1 MPAFSQDVRY
11 AVRTLRKAPGFTAA
25 AVVVLALGIGANS
38 AMFGLVDATL
48 VRPLPFTDP
57 DRLVMLWERAPADA
71 RSRVAPLNFLD
82 WSEQNHTFAA
92 MAAVA
97 GGDTTLTGISGTAER
112 IPGQAVTYRFFDV
125 LGIKPIAGR
134 TFLPDDATPRPT
146 VVVISERLWRRRFGA
161 DPTLVGR
168 TITLDAQLRTV
179 IGVVPA
185 AFQVLSPSDCWMLL
199 RPSPRVAAQ
208 RRPRYMQVVARL
220 KADVTIEQ
228 ARADMGLVA
237 QNISFLSPET
247 NKDWSVTIEPLHEAI
262 VGDEL
267 RLTSV
272 VLAGVVTFVLL
283 IACANVANLL
293 LVRGA
298 GRTREFAVRAALGG
312 SRNRILRQLMTES
325 VLLAMMGG
333 AAGLALSWAMLQV
346 APSIVPPGT
355 LPESVAL
362 TFDARVTGYAL
373 AVTLATS
380 LLFGF
385 TPAWHATRIPL
396 AEVMS
401 AGGRGSTRG
410 AASFRTVLAVG
421 EIAAAVLLLSGAGL
435 LLRTLIS
442 LNAVDPG
449 YRADSVLTM
458 YVTVPINR
466 YATPERLLGFYQ
478 AVEQGIAALPGVRV
492 AAVGGNVPLD
502 GSNIVQRFEI
512 VGDPAP
518 DGASQRVAR
527 YQIVSAR
534 YFQALDIPV
543 LEGRAFT
550 DQDTASTSQ
559 VCIVNEAFVRRYL
572 HGPTA
577 IGTFVS
583 VGSVDLREP
592 KPVVRE
598 IVGVIRQVKERRG
611 EEQDAVEIYVPVAQN
626 PWYTASIVLQTAAN
640 PMSFVSPVKAA
651 IARVDKDQPVTRVRT
666 MADVA
671 AESTSRPRFRAQI
684 VAAFAALAL
693 ALAAV
698 GLFGVL
704 AFAVHQRTREFGVR
718 LALGARSGDVLR
730 LVLGAGL
737 RMTAIG
743 VAIGLA
749 AAVSLTRLLA
759 ALLFGVTPLDP
770 VTFLA
775 VPVILGVIALLACA
789 APALRAAHVDPA
801 AALRSE

>member
-1 MPAFSQDVRY
+1 MAAFWQDVRY
-11 AVRTLRKAPGFTAA
+11 AARTLRKAPGFTAV

-38 AMFGLVDATL
+38 AMFSLVDAAL
-48 VRPLPFTDP
+48 VRPLPFGDP
-57 DRLVMLWERAPADA
+57 EHLVMLWERAPADA
-71 RSRVAPLNFLD
+71 HSRVAPLNFLD

-97 GGDTTLTGISGTAER
+97 GGDSTLTGTSGTAER
-112 IPGQAVTYRFFDV
+112 IPGQAVTHAFFDV

-134 TFLPDDATPRPT
+134 TFLPDDATPRPN
-146 VVVISERLWRRRFGA
+146 VVVISERFWRSRFAA
-161 DPTLVGR
+161 DPTLIGR
-168 TITLDAQLRTV
+168 AITLDGQLRTV

-185 AFQVLSPSDCWMLL
+185 DFQVFFPSDCWMLL

-208 RRPRYMQVVARL
+208 RRSRYMQVVARL
-220 KADVTIEQ
+220 KADVTLEQ

-237 QNISFLSPET
+237 ENISRLSPET
-247 NKDWSVTIEPLHEAI
+247 NKDWSVTIEPLRQAI
-262 VGDEL
+262 VGNEL
-267 RLTSV
+267 RLTSLM
-272 VLAGVVTFVLL
+272 LAGVVTFVLL
-283 IACANVANLL
+283 MACANVANLL
-293 LVRGA
+293 LTRGV
-298 GRTREFAVRAALGG
+298 GRSREIAVRAALGG
-312 SRNRILRQLMTES
+312 SRNRILRQLLTES
-325 VLLAMMGG
+325 VLLAVIGG
-333 AAGLALSWAMLQV
+333 AAGLALSWAALRV
-346 APSIVPPGT
+346 APSIIPLGT
-355 LPESVAL
+355 LPESVVL
-362 TFDARVTGYAL
+362 TFDARVTAYAL
-373 AVTLATS
+373 VVTLATS

-385 TPAWHATRIPL
+385 APAWHATKIPL
-396 AEVMS
+396 AEAMS
-401 AGGRGSTRG
+401 AGGRASTRG
-410 AASFRTVLAVG
+410 AGAFRAALAVG

-435 LLRTLIS
+435 LLRTLSS

-458 YVTVPINR
+458 YVSVPINR

-502 GSNIVQRFEI
+502 GSFMAQAFEI
-512 VGDPAP
+512 VGEPAP
-518 DGASQRVAR
+518 DRTNQPLAR

-543 LEGRAFT
+543 LQGRAFT

-559 VCIVNEAFVRRYL
+559 VCIVNEEFVRRYL
-572 HGPTA
+572 KGRDA
-577 IGTFVS
+577 IGTRVS
-583 VGSVDLREP
+583 VPSVDLRGP

-598 IVGVIRQVKERRG
+598 IVGVIRQVKEQRG
-611 EEQDAVEIYVPVAQN
+611 EEQDAVEMYIPITQN
-626 PWYTASIVLQTAAN
+626 PWYTASIVLQTAGN
-640 PMSFVSPVKAA
+640 PMSFVSAVKAA
-651 IARVDKDQPVTRVRT
+651 IASVDKDQPVTRVRT
-666 MADVA
+666 MEDVA
-671 AESTSRPRFRAQI
+671 AESTSRPRFRAQL

-718 LALGARSGDVLR
+718 MALGARSGDVLR
-730 LVLGAGL
+730 LVLTAGL

-743 VAIGLA
+743 VAIGLV
-749 AAVSLTRLLA
+749 AAVALTRFLA

-770 VTFLA
+770 VTFLTVPA
-775 VPVILGVIALLACA
+775 VLGVIALLACA

-801 AALRSE
+801 VALRQE